1 MKIDWKGEKKVSST
15 DCLSSS
21 VGEDGAGGDLKGFA
35 LRRRGLRDKA
45 AVPRGGPSGEICAL
59 VNLNLSQPWLPH
71 LLWEH
76 RILAGTLRNP
86 YQYTRTRTR
95 SCSQKAHTRCL
106 HTHARNVCTHTH
118 THAQNVCMHMHEMF
132 ACTPCVCTHM
142 HTRARNVCMHS
153 VCARTCTQCL
163 HAHLVFAHTHAH
175 THLLW
180 APGKLVGID
189 MWEASVLLQ

>member
-35 LRRRGLRDKA
+35 LRRWGLRDKA
-45 AVPRGGPSGEICAL
+45 AVPRGGLSGEICAL

-76 RILAGTLRNP
+76 KILAGTLRNP
-86 YQYTRTRTR
+86 YQYTRTHTR
-95 SCSQKAHTRCL
+95 SCSHKAHTRCL

-118 THAQNVCMHMHEMF
+118 THAQNVCVHTPCLHTQCLHAQRLCTHMHTMF
-132 ACTPCVCTHM
+132 ACTPGG
-142 HTRARNVCMHS
+142 R
-153 VCARTCTQCL
+153 
-163 HAHLVFAHTHAH
+163 THAH
-175 THLLW
+175 THTFAL
-180 APGKLVGID
+180 GSRETSGN
-189 MWEASVLLQ
+189 